1 MTSTV
6 AVTAQ
11 IPADVWAAF
20 QQAAQRE
27 LTAPESIARQ
37 ILCEACEE
45 IVRERMR
52 KLAEYEKAARAIA

>member
-1 MTSTV
+1 V
-6 AVTAQ
+6 Q
-11 IPADVWAAF
+11 IPADVWAAY